1 MTIAVR
7 GRINESSAAGM
18 KVVGSASEMAAGR

>member
-7 GRINESSAAGM
+7 GRINESSAAVK
-18 KVVGSASEMAAGR
+18 KVVGSASAMAAGT